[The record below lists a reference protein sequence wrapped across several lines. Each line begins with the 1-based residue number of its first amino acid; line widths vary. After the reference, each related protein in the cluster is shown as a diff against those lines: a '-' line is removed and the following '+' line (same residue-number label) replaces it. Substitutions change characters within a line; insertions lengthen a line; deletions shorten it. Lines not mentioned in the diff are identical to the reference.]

1 MSDFT
6 PFFINSNLITS
17 KSSLSDYDTFFN
29 AVAGNTGNSY
39 ITWALLKELGIS
51 ELKDDFHIQNI
62 YDFDFSCTDRVAEF
76 VNSNCSHVFL
86 ILQDQIRIHESYGYK
101 LPYSGI
107 KNLLEKINK
116 PVIVVGLGA
125 NCFTGFD
132 PNFHNQLP
140 KDLIEFLH
148 YLSARCNELGVRGN
162 FTAEVLNQLEIKNVI
177 PVGCPSYFET
187 GTKRVITKKP
197 YISPSRIFFT
207 SNFFNSL
214 NDTNFQVC
222 QDHQEQEIVK
232 LIAFNELGNSYENE
246 HLMLKYSRRR
256 YKIFSSISDWKNFA
270 SHFDFS
276 IGYRVHGSILALNSG
291 CLAVCC
297 NEDSR
302 AREMCDLMRIPWM
315 QAPAPETNLVELYK
329 TIDVSDL
336 NSTYPKLYDNFSSF
350 LQRNCGVNISENSSK
365 EKNPVSCSLNLY
377 KDYDEIISE
386 SSLKLQFDFKR
397 ECEIKSQ
404 EFKNENNAFQD
415 QLLKFSATMDNQS
428 QIIAEQNSA
437 IEKLSN
443 ILSEQSNIV
452 SDLKNCINQKIQEAD
467 FMIQRKQQEI
477 DSIYSSRSWRLTKPL
492 RLCGKLVRK
501 IVRKK

>member
-1 MSDFT
+1 MLSFT
-6 PFFINSNLITS
+6 PFFINSNLITN
-17 KSSLSDYDTFFN
+17 KSSLTDYNTFFN

-51 ELKDDFHIQNI
+51 ELKDEFHIQNI
-62 YDFDFSCTDRVAEF
+62 YDFDFSYTDKVAEF

-86 ILQDQIRIHESYGYK
+86 ILQDQIRIQESYDYK
-101 LPYSGI
+101 LPYEGI
-107 KNLLEKINK
+107 KKLLEKINL
-116 PVIVVGLGA
+116 PVIVAGLGA
-125 NCFTGFD
+125 NSFTGFD
-132 PNFHNQLP
+132 SNFHKQLP

-177 PVGCPSYFET
+177 PIGCPSYFET
-187 GTKRVITKKP
+187 GANRVITKKS
-197 YISPSRIFFT
+197 YISPSKILFT

-302 AREMCDLMRIPWM
+302 AREMCELLKITWM
-315 QAPAPETNLVELYK
+315 PAPSPDTNLTELYK
-329 TIDVSDL
+329 SIDISEL
-336 NSTYPKLYDNFSSF
+336 NTSYPQLYDNFSSF
-350 LQRNCGVNISENSSK
+350 ILKNCGINLSKNLSS
-365 EKNPVSCSLNLY
+365 EKNPEACSIELY
-377 KDYDEIISE
+377 KDYSEIISE
-386 SSLKLQFDFKR
+386 
-397 ECEIKSQ
+397 
-404 EFKNENNAFQD
+404 N
-415 QLLKFSATMDNQS
+415 LLKVQFEYRRERERESDELAL
-428 QIIAEQNSA
+428 
-437 IEKLSN
+437 KLSN
-443 ILSEQSNIV
+443 ISTTIEEQRATIEEQRTTIEEQRTTIDNLNAATADCRFRLEENVRNSELEIAKMQ
-452 SDLKNCINQKIQEAD
+452 KEINS
-467 FMIQRKQQEI
+467 M
-477 DSIYSSRSWRLTKPL
+477 YTSRSWRITKPL
-492 RLCGKLVRK
+492 RFLMK
-501 IVRKK
+501 IYRNLFRRNK

>member
-1 MSDFT
+1 MRSVKMLSFT
-6 PFFINSNLITS
+6 PFFINSNLITN
-17 KSSLSDYDTFFN
+17 KSSLIDYDTFFN

-62 YDFDFSCTDRVAEF
+62 YDFDFSYTDKVAEF

-116 PVIVVGLGA
+116 PVIVAGLGA

-187 GTKRVITKKP
+187 GAKRVITKKP

-232 LIAFNELGNSYENE
+232 LIAFNELGNSYKNE

-302 AREMCDLMRIPWM
+302 AREMCELLKITWM
-315 QAPAPETNLVELYK
+315 PAPSPYTNLTELYK
-329 TIDVSDL
+329 SIDVSEL
-336 NSTYPKLYDNFSSF
+336 NTNYPKSYAKFSS
-350 LQRNCGVNISENSSK
+350 LYSK
-365 EKNPVSCSLNLY
+365 
-377 KDYDEIISE
+377 
-386 SSLKLQFDFKR
+386 KLW
-397 ECEIKSQ
+397 
-404 EFKNENNAFQD
+404 
-415 QLLKFSATMDNQS
+415 
-428 QIIAEQNSA
+428 
-437 IEKLSN
+437 
-443 ILSEQSNIV
+443 
-452 SDLKNCINQKIQEAD
+452 
-467 FMIQRKQQEI
+467 
-477 DSIYSSRSWRLTKPL
+477 Y
-492 RLCGKLVRK
+492 
-501 IVRKK
+501 